1 LTFVQVR
8 PKSVFSVGT
17 NVGTFMPL
25 NARKVETALPGRHGD
40 GRGLFLY
47 VKPSGARSWVLRYQ
61 VAGRRRDLG
70 LGPFPDVSLAMARER
85 ATEARRLIVNG
96 EDPIAKK
103 QQAKPKTFRDA
114 ALELIE
120 SKRPGWKNAKHGAQW
135 TSTLETYAFPKMG
148 QMQVAKIET
157 VDVIAA
163 LKPIWAK
170 TPETAN
176 RVRQRIEAVID
187 YASALGIRS
196 GDNPARWRG
205 HLDHLLPKPTKMRA
219 VQHHPALPHA
229 EITSFMSEL
238 DQRSGVAT
246 RALAFTIMTAA
257 RSGETRG
264 MTWAELNLEAGIWT
278 IPASRMKAGKE
289 HRVPLSD
296 AAIALLGGQR
306 SAESLVFES
315 ETKPGKAIS
324 DMSMTAVL
332 RRMERNDITVH
343 GFRSTF
349 RDWAGE
355 TTGFPRE
362 VIEAALAHGI
372 KDKAEAA
379 YARSDLFD
387 KRRKLMEAW
396 TTAVIPQQLGQ
407 NVITLA

>member
-1 LTFVQVR
+1 MTL
-8 PKSVFSVGT
+8 S
-17 NVGTFMPL
+17 
-25 NARKVETALPGRHGD
+25 ARKADTAGPGRHSD

-61 VAGRRRDLG
+61 VQGRRRDLG
-70 LGPFPDVSLAMARER
+70 LGPYPDVSLAMARDR
-85 ATEARRLIVNG
+85 AMEARRLIAEG

-103 QQAKPKTFRDA
+103 QQAKPKTFREA

-120 SKRPGWKNAKHGAQW
+120 SKRPGWKNAKHAAQW
-135 TSTLETYAFPKMG
+135 TATLDAYVFPKIG
-148 QMQVAKIET
+148 AVQVAKIKT
-157 VDVIAA
+157 ADVIST
-163 LKPIWAK
+163 LTPIWTEK
-170 TPETAN
+170 PETAN

-187 YASALGIRS
+187 YASALGIRT

-205 HLDHLLPKPTKMRA
+205 HLDHLLPKPKKVRA
-219 VQHHPALPHA
+219 VKHHPALPHSQIA
-229 EITSFMSEL
+229 DFMADL
-238 DQRSGVAT
+238 AQREGVAA
-246 RALAFTIMTAA
+246 RALAFTILTAA

-264 MTWAELNLEAGIWT
+264 MTWGEVDLDAKVWT
-278 IPASRMKAGKE
+278 IPAGRMKAAKE
-289 HRVPLSD
+289 HRVPLTDSTLP
-296 AAIALLGGQR
+296 LLGQCPEGTPDD
-306 SAESLVFES
+306 ALIFGS
-315 ETKPGKAIS
+315 EAKPGKPIS

-332 RRMERNDITVH
+332 RRMERTDITVH

-396 TTAVIPQQLGQ
+396 ASYSRVTKSEGKVVAFST
-407 NVITLA
+407 

>member
-1 LTFVQVR
+1 
-8 PKSVFSVGT
+8 
-17 NVGTFMPL
+17 MPL
-25 NARKVETALPGRHGD
+25 SARKVETAAAGRHGD

-61 VAGRRRDLG
+61 VHGRRRDLG
-70 LGPFPDVSLAMARER
+70 LGPYPDVSLAMARTR
-85 ATEARRLIVNG
+85 AGEARRLIAEGV
-96 EDPIAKK
+96 DPITKK
-103 QQAKPKTFRDA
+103 QQAKPKTFREA

-120 SKRPGWKNAKHGAQW
+120 SKRPGWKNAKHSAQW
-135 TSTLETYAFPKMG
+135 TATLDAYVFPKIG
-148 QMQVAKIET
+148 AVQVAKIET
-157 VDVIAA
+157 ADLIST
-163 LKPIWAK
+163 LTPIWAK
-170 TPETAN
+170 KPETAN

-205 HLDHLLPKPTKMRA
+205 HLDHLLPKPKKVRA

-229 EITSFMSEL
+229 EIAHFMADL
-238 DQRSGVAT
+238 AKRDGVAA
-246 RALAFTIMTAA
+246 RALAFTILTAA

-264 MTWAELNLEAGIWT
+264 MTWGEVDLDAKIWT
-278 IPASRMKAGKE
+278 IPAERMKAAKE
-289 HRVPLSD
+289 HRVPLTD
-296 AAIALLGGQR
+296 AALAVLGRRAEGTPDYALIFG
-306 SAESLVFES
+306 S
-315 ETKPGKAIS
+315 EAKPGKPIS

-332 RRMERNDITVH
+332 RRMERADITVH

-355 TTGFPRE
+355 ATGFPRE

-387 KRRKLMEAW
+387 KRRTLMEAW
-396 TTAVIPQQLGQ
+396 ATIAAVRSPSA
-407 NVITLA
+407 NVVALNIGKTV

>member
-1 LTFVQVR
+1 MTL
-8 PKSVFSVGT
+8 S
-17 NVGTFMPL
+17 
-25 NARKVETALPGRHGD
+25 ARKVDTAGPGRHGD

-61 VAGRRRDLG
+61 VQGRRRDLG
-70 LGPFPDVSLAMARER
+70 LGPYPEISLAMARDR
-85 ATEARRLIVNG
+85 AMEARRLIAEG
-96 EDPIAKK
+96 EDPITKK
-103 QQAKPKTFRDA
+103 QQAKPKTFREA

-120 SKRPGWKNAKHGAQW
+120 RKRPGWKNAKHAAQW
-135 TSTLETYAFPKMG
+135 TATLDAYVFPKIGAVQVARIETADVISTLT
-148 QMQVAKIET
+148 
-157 VDVIAA
+157 
-163 LKPIWAK
+163 PIWAK
-170 TPETAN
+170 KPETAN

-205 HLDHLLPKPTKMRA
+205 HLDHLLPKPKKVRA
-219 VQHHPALPHA
+219 VQHHPALPHSQIA
-229 EITSFMSEL
+229 DFMADL
-238 DQRSGVAT
+238 AQRDGVAA
-246 RALAFTIMTAA
+246 RALAFTILAAA

-264 MTWAELNLEAGIWT
+264 MTWGEVDLDAKVWT
-278 IPASRMKAGKE
+278 IPAGRMKAAKE
-289 HRVPLSD
+289 HRVPLTK
-296 AAIALLGGQR
+296 AALVLLGQR
-306 SAESLVFES
+306 DEGTPDDALIFGS
-315 ETKPGKAIS
+315 EAKPGKPIS

-332 RRMERNDITVH
+332 RRMERADITVH

-372 KDKAEAA
+372 KDRTEAA

-396 TTAVIPQQLGQ
+396 ATIAAVNASSENIVSLHSGKSGG
-407 NVITLA
+407 

>member
-1 LTFVQVR
+1 MAL
-8 PKSVFSVGT
+8 S
-17 NVGTFMPL
+17 
-25 NARKVETALPGRHGD
+25 ARKVDAAKPGRHGD

-61 VAGRRRDLG
+61 VHGRRRDLG
-70 LGPFPDVSLAMARER
+70 LGAYPDVSLAMARNR
-85 ATEARRLIVNG
+85 AAEARRMIAEG
-96 EDPIAKK
+96 EDPITKK

-120 SKRPGWKNAKHGAQW
+120 SKRPGWKNAKHAAQW
-135 TSTLETYAFPKMG
+135 TTTMEAYVFPKLG
-148 QMQVAKIET
+148 AVQVAKIET
-157 VDVIAA
+157 ADVIST
-163 LKPIWAK
+163 LTPIWSEK
-170 TPETAN
+170 PETAN

-205 HLDHLLPKPTKMRA
+205 HLDHLLPNPKKVRS
-219 VQHHPALPHA
+219 VRHHPALPHA
-229 EITSFMSEL
+229 EISDFMVAL
-238 DQRSGVAT
+238 DRRSGVAA
-246 RALAFTIMTAA
+246 RALAFTILTAA

-264 MTWAELNLEAGIWT
+264 MTWGEVDLDKGIWT
-278 IPASRMKAGKE
+278 IPAARMKAGKE
-289 HRVPLSD
+289 QRVPLTE
-296 AAIALLGGQR
+296 AAAALLGNPRDAGK
-306 SAESLVFES
+306 LVFES
-315 ETKPGKAIS
+315 EAKPGKPIS

-332 RRMERNDITVH
+332 RRMGYNGITVH

-355 TTGFPRE
+355 MTGFPRE

-387 KRRKLMEAW
+387 KRRELMAAW
-396 TTAVIPQQLGQ
+396 AAIATSRDLGANIFALSQ
-407 NVITLA
+407 AHA

>member
-1 LTFVQVR
+1 
-8 PKSVFSVGT
+8 
-17 NVGTFMPL
+17 MAL
-25 NARKVETALPGRHGD
+25 NARKVDTAGSGRHGD

-61 VAGRRRDLG
+61 VKGRRRDLG
-70 LGPFPDVSLAMARER
+70 LGPYPDVSLAMARDR
-85 ATEARRLIVNG
+85 AAEARRLIAEG
-96 EDPIAKK
+96 EDPITKK
-103 QQAKPKTFRDA
+103 QQAKPKTFREA

-120 SKRPGWKNAKHGAQW
+120 SKRPGWKNAKHAAQW
-135 TSTLETYAFPKMG
+135 TSTLEAYVFPKIG
-148 QMQVAKIET
+148 AVQVAKVET
-157 VDVIAA
+157 ADVIAV
-163 LKPIWAK
+163 LTPIWAAK
-170 TPETAN
+170 PETAN

-205 HLDHLLPKPTKMRA
+205 HLDHLLPKPKKVRA
-219 VQHHPALPHA
+219 VKHHPALPHA
-229 EITSFMSEL
+229 EIAEFMTDL
-238 DQRSGVAT
+238 AQREGVAA
-246 RALAFTIMTAA
+246 RALAFTILTAA

-264 MTWAELNLEAGIWT
+264 MTWGEVDLEAKVWT
-278 IPASRMKAGKE
+278 IPAGRMKAAKE
-289 HRVPLSD
+289 HRVPLTD
-296 AAIALLGGQR
+296 AALVLLGQR
-306 SAESLVFES
+306 TEDISDENLIFGS
-315 ETKPGKAIS
+315 EAKPGKPIS

-332 RRMERNDITVH
+332 RRMDRTNITVH

-396 TTAVIPQQLGQ
+396 TVIA
-407 NVITLA
+407 LAQTNTDNIVAFSK